1 MSGTSEAK
9 DMFRL
14 KECIMHP
21 SSDILSSTIHGVGVS
36 SIFAAFEIRCQRLV
50 PEAKQRK
57 SLQMPK
63 KHKETLSNN
72 LEFIIR
78 MLKSKRQL
86 GSLSA
91 VPT

>member
-21 SSDILSSTIHGVGVS
+21 SSDILSSTIHGFS

-50 PEAKQRK
+50 PEAKQHK

-86 GSLSA
+86 GFLSA
-91 VPT
+91 VPA